1 MSASKIVPV
10 ILSGGSGTRLW
21 PLSRSLY
28 PKQLLPLISERT
40 MLQET
45 VLRVGDR
52 ARFSAPMIVC
62 NDEHRFIIEE
72 QLHQIGIDDAKIVI
86 EPEGRNTAP
95 AVAAAAMLISREEP
109 DALMLVMPSDH
120 VIEDEGAFATA
131 VEIAAKAAGDNR
143 LVTFGIN
150 PTRPETGYGY
160 IEIGAALPGQDG
172 CHAVQRFV
180 EKPSA
185 AKAQEFVDAGNYAWN
200 SGLFVFSVSSYLS
213 ELETYNPEMVE
224 ACRAACDRSKADLG
238 FLRLDPEAFAA
249 CPADSIDYAVMERTA
264 NAAVVPVS
272 MGWSD
277 VGSWSSL
284 WDLSPKTEEGNVT
297 VGDIIT
303 MGTENSYLRS
313 DGPAIATVGLKD
325 VVLVATKDAVL
336 AVSKEAAQD
345 VKAMVDR
352 LKQLGRNEHVAH
364 TEVFRPWGSYQTTDS
379 GDRFQVKRLIVK
391 PGQKLSLQK
400 HHHRAEH
407 WIVVQGTAIVT
418 RDDEVTTLY
427 ENQSTYIPMGV
438 THRLENPGKVP
449 LHIIEVQSGGYL
461 GEDDIVRFEDT
472 YGRN

>member
-1 MSASKIVPV
+1 MSNGKIVPV

-28 PKQLLPLISERT
+28 PKQLLPLVSEKT
-40 MLQET
+40 MLQDT
-45 VLRVGDR
+45 VLRVADR
-52 ARFSAPMIVC
+52 ERFTAPIIVC

-72 QLHQIGIDDAKIVI
+72 QLAQIGVDDATIVI
-86 EPEGRNTAP
+86 EPEGHNTAP
-95 AVAAAAMLISREEP
+95 AVAAAAILVSRQSA
-109 DALMLVMPSDH
+109 DALLLIMPSDH
-120 VIEDEGAFATA
+120 VIEDETAFRAA
-131 VEIAAKAAGDNR
+131 VDIAAGAAAKDK

-150 PTRPETGYGY
+150 PTRAETGYGY
-160 IEIGAALPGQDG
+160 IEIGDGLPGHKG

-180 EKPSA
+180 EKPNA
-185 AKAQEFVDAGNYAWN
+185 ANAKELLEAGNYAWN
-200 SGLFVFSVSSYLS
+200 SGLFLFSAQAYLS
-213 ELETYNPEMVE
+213 ELESFNPPMVK
-224 ACRAACDRSKADLG
+224 ACRAACDLAKSDLG
-238 FLRLDPEAFAA
+238 FLRLDPKAFAA
-249 CPADSIDYAVMERTA
+249 CPSDSIDYAVMERTE

-284 WDLSPKTEEGNVT
+284 WDLSEKTDSGNVT
-297 VGDIIT
+297 LGDVISID
-303 MGTENSYLRS
+303 TEDCYLRS
-313 DGPAIATVGLKD
+313 DGPAIAAVGLKD
-325 VVLVATKDAVL
+325 VVLVATRDAVL

-345 VKAMVDR
+345 VKAMVDK

-364 TEVFRPWGSYQTTDS
+364 VEVFRPWGSYQTTDS
-379 GDRFQVKRLIVK
+379 GSRFQVKRLIVK

-438 THRLENPGKVP
+438 VHRLENPGKVP

-472 YGRN
+472 YGRV